1 MSTVTVHKLDH
12 RGNEV
17 WRYEG
22 QELKRDET
30 SLVLE
35 ARFDREAVQ
44 VGSIEIKREDVFIE
58 SFFEDRWYNVFEIYG
73 AADGQLKG
81 WYVNITRPARIE
93 EQHVYH
99 EDLALDI
106 IVSPDHSDVQVL
118 DQEEFEQLDLSPR
131 DAGQARRTL
140 TQLLTRA
147 DRGQAPFT
155 PFGRGD
161 GPSGSV

>member
-1 MSTVTVHKLDH
+1 MTTVVVHKLDH
-12 RGNEV
+12 EGEEV

-22 QELKRDET
+22 RQLERTET

-35 ARFDREAVQ
+35 AHFDRQAVLA
-44 VGSIEIKREDVFIE
+44 GTIDLRPGDVFIE

-73 AADGQLKG
+73 AEDGQLKG

-93 EQHVYH
+93 DRHIYH
-99 EDLALDI
+99 EDLALDLT
-106 IVSPDHSDVQVL
+106 VSADHSEVQVL
-118 DQEEFEQLDLSPR
+118 DQDEFEQLDLPAR

-147 DRGQAPFT
+147 ERAEAPFI
-155 PFGRGD
+155 PFGRGEAAD
-161 GPSGSV
+161 G

>member
-22 QELKRDET
+22 QELERDES

-44 VGSIEIKREDVFIE
+44 AGSIEIKRKDIFIE

-73 AADGQLKG
+73 AEDGQLKG
-81 WYVNITRPARIE
+81 WYVNIARPARIE
-93 EQHVYH
+93 GEHIFQ

-106 IVSPDHSDVQVL
+106 VVSADHSEVQVL
-118 DQEEFEQLDLSPR
+118 DQEEFEQLDLPPR

-147 DRGQAPFT
+147 DRGQPPFT
-155 PFGRGD
+155 PFGRGA
-161 GPSGSV
+161 PSTG

>member
-1 MSTVTVHKLDH
+1 MSTVIVHKLDH

-17 WRYEG
+17 WRYDG
-22 QELKRDET
+22 KELERSES

-44 VGSIEIKREDVFIE
+44 AGSIEIQPKDIFIE
-58 SFFEDRWYNVFEIYG
+58 AFFEDRWYNIFEIYG
-73 AADGQLKG
+73 AADAQLKG
-81 WYVNITRPARIE
+81 WYANIARPARIE
-93 EQHVYH
+93 GEHIYQ
-99 EDLALDI
+99 EDLAIDI
-106 IVSPDHSDVQVL
+106 TVSADHSDVQVL
-118 DQEEFEQLDLSPR
+118 DQEEFEQLDLPPY

-155 PFGRGD
+155 PFRRG
-161 GPSGSV
+161 GSSAG